1 MIWGIMSFIWVQ
13 INSQKE
19 KEAYLLPETRQDWTD
34 EGRVYVPLCWVIV
47 LCDVRVF
54 QCKGNY
60 GCTKIYFQSHIF
72 NVKIDV
78 LSEHKEYHLNNNT
91 KYRKM
96 IISVNCETIF
106 NVSGSLLSALYDI
119 LLESSL
125 KNVGKIVII
134 LVNNNNKIIIL
145 KNIII

>member
-1 MIWGIMSFIWVQ
+1 M
-13 INSQKE
+13 
-19 KEAYLLPETRQDWTD
+19 
-34 EGRVYVPLCWVIV
+34 
-47 LCDVRVF
+47 
-54 QCKGNY
+54 
-60 GCTKIYFQSHIF
+60 
-72 NVKIDV
+72 